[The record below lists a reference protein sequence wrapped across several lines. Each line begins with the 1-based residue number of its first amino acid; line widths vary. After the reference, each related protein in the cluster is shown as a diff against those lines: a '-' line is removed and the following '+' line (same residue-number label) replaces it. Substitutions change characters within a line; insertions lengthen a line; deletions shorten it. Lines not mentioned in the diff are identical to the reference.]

1 MATLCRW
8 LEQQHGIP
16 QVWPSGFPYPP
27 VNGREPN
34 VPFNRSEA
42 NWRNEGGHYG
52 HCHVPNNHHWDPGYT
67 ADEVALVTPG
77 AVPAPEEAAPP
88 LGVEPETMPAMITVE
103 QAIAASQSQAPQL
116 TPYVAKLVG
125 IAEGEYQA
133 FHTIA
138 ETDEPL
144 RSRIDSYCRD
154 IRIAPPANISTFA
167 WSAAFVSWRIKKAG
181 ATAEEFAFSP
191 AHAVFV
197 RAAIANADAQIGVF
211 RARPIDSYAP
221 RVGDLIHRNR
231 SGGTV
236 TYAQARTTS
245 EYPSHSAIVVD
256 VGEDRVGRYA
266 ITIGGNEHDFI
277 RKTRVALNRSGMVQ
291 QKATNPFICVVQD
304 LEVDAA
310 PQAAERAEAFAASP
324 SERLAMAKIIVNFEA
339 RRDAQGRLMV
349 YRLPP
354 DDGGGRYEVAGINER
369 YNTTV
374 CDELVALVQA
384 GRQQEAE
391 QRAAEFIA
399 GDTDIAGGWTTNAAI
414 EFYLRDCVFNRG
426 ARGAAWILQTA
437 VGVEVDQSV
446 GSHTRAA
453 VAREEGRPLD
463 LLNKLRQAREAYERL
478 RRDESA
484 DFGGAWSTAG
494 ITP

>member
-1 MATLCRW
+1 VARYPLAIWSALPGIGPYSEGPFKIVHHTTQGSTAAGAITTYHQTGNYPHFTVAEDVVYQHVDTNVAVTALEHNPGTVETNRSHAIQIELVGFAERTKSRKSLQTMATLCRW

-154 IRIAPPANISTFA
+154 IGIAPPANISTFA
-167 WSAAFVSWRIKKAG
+167 WSAAFVSWCIKKAG

-197 RAAIANADAQIGVF
+197 RAAYSG
-211 RARPIDSYAP
+211 RAR
-221 RVGDLIHRNR
+221 
-231 SGGTV
+231 
-236 TYAQARTTS
+236 
-245 EYPSHSAIVVD
+245 
-256 VGEDRVGRYA
+256 
-266 ITIGGNEHDFI
+266 
-277 RKTRVALNRSGMVQ
+277 
-291 QKATNPFICVVQD
+291 
-304 LEVDAA
+304 
-310 PQAAERAEAFAASP
+310 
-324 SERLAMAKIIVNFEA
+324 
-339 RRDAQGRLMV
+339 
-349 YRLPP
+349 
-354 DDGGGRYEVAGINER
+354 
-369 YNTTV
+369 
-374 CDELVALVQA
+374 
-384 GRQQEAE
+384 
-391 QRAAEFIA
+391 
-399 GDTDIAGGWTTNAAI
+399 
-414 EFYLRDCVFNRG
+414 
-426 ARGAAWILQTA
+426 
-437 VGVEVDQSV
+437 
-446 GSHTRAA
+446 
-453 VAREEGRPLD
+453 
-463 LLNKLRQAREAYERL
+463 
-478 RRDESA
+478 
-484 DFGGAWSTAG
+484 STAMHRVSV
-494 ITP
+494 T